1 MHFSGLLKSLWAMC
15 GSGPATRRVL
25 FHWLLRRANA
35 GRAAKKSRVRRRGR
49 WKESYNKINILCA
62 LVDGV
67 GFEPT
72 VASPPRRFSRPVP
85 STTRP
90 PIHSIKSNTY
100 DFICSLNSSNWHRI
114 GTGRFAIR
122 SPYAHGCSAKAFLMA
137 ASTPAVKPS
146 CIEGNTWL

>member
-90 PIHSIKSNTY
+90 PILMSPTYCWTPVGARRGADIGREPQESGVRAGSGTTLAFRFGPAALPVNWEPASN
-100 DFICSLNSSNWHRI
+100 L
-114 GTGRFAIR
+114 
-122 SPYAHGCSAKAFLMA
+122 
-137 ASTPAVKPS
+137 
-146 CIEGNTWL
+146 